1 MKIKNKIIK
10 EEKISYIVSVYNIE
24 DKVNNLYDSSK
35 KMLENMNVNY
45 EMIFVDDGS
54 SDETCQ
60 HLQSISE
67 NDKNVKIIR
76 MRSSFGEACAL
87 DAGIKYSVG
96 GRIIFYSG
104 RVNINIDDI
113 EKLVKKHSSGY
124 DLVVGWRSPREDS
137 LLNRL
142 VSFLFNKLVGLFSGC
157 RIHDINSGIFVSYRY
172 VFDNISYYGN
182 LYNFIPVLSL
192 QQGYKISEEKV
203 EQVPGSYRTSRNP
216 KEYLRRVLDIVTV
229 FFLTKYSKKPIHF
242 LGFVGTIFIVLGMI
256 IELYLFFYR
265 IFLIGPIAGRPLLIL
280 GALLLVI
287 GIQMISIGL
296 IGEMIIFTHAGEI
309 KEYNIEEIIE

>member
-1 MKIKNKIIK
+1 MKMKNKIIQ

-24 DKVNNLYDSSK
+24 DKVNSLYDYSK
-35 KMLENMNVNY
+35 KMLDRIGDNY

-54 SDETCQ
+54 SDETYQ
-60 HLQSISE
+60 YLQSISE

-87 DAGIKYSVG
+87 DAGLKYSVG

-104 RVNINIDDI
+104 RVKINIDDI
-113 EKLVKKHSSGY
+113 EKLLRKHSSGQ

-137 LLNRL
+137 LLNRM
-142 VSFLFNKLVGLFSGC
+142 VSFLFNKLVGIFSGC
-157 RIHDINSGIFVSYRY
+157 RMHDINSGIFVSYRY

-182 LYNFIPVLSL
+182 LYNFIPVLSM
-192 QQGYKISEEKV
+192 QQGYNITEEKV

-242 LGFVGTIFIVLGMI
+242 LGFLGSIFIVLGMI

-296 IGEMIIFTHAGEI
+296 IGEMIIFTHAGDI
-309 KEYNIEEIIE
+309 KEYNIEEVIE

>member
-1 MKIKNKIIK
+1 MEKNNKIIK
-10 EEKISYIVSVYNIE
+10 KEKISYIVSIYNIE
-24 DKVNNLYDSSK
+24 DTVESLYESSK
-35 KMLENMNVNY
+35 KILENTDDPY

-54 SDETCQ
+54 SDQTYQ
-60 HLQSISE
+60 QLRAISKD
-67 NDKNVKIIR
+67 DKNVKIVR

-87 DAGIKYSVG
+87 DAGLKYSDG
-96 GRIIFYSG
+96 GKIIFYSG
-104 RVNINIDDI
+104 RVKVNFNDMK
-113 EKLVKKHSSGY
+113 KLLKKHSLGS
-124 DLVVGWRSPREDS
+124 DLVVGWRFPRKDS
-137 LLNRL
+137 LLNRI
-142 VSFLFNKLVGLFSGC
+142 VSFLFNKLVSVFSGC
-157 RIHDINSGIFVSYRY
+157 RLHDINSGIIVSYRY

-203 EQVPGSYRTSRNP
+203 EQIQGSFRRSRNP
-216 KEYLRRVLDIVTV
+216 KEYLRRMLDIVTV

-242 LGFVGTIFIVLGMI
+242 LGFVGTIFIVIGMI

-265 IFLIGPIAGRPLLIL
+265 IFLFGPIAGRPLLIL

-296 IGEMIIFTHAGEI
+296 IGEMIIFTHAGDI
-309 KEYNIEEIIE
+309 KEYNVEEVIE

>member
-1 MKIKNKIIK
+1 MKNKIIQ

-24 DKVNNLYDSSK
+24 DKVNSLYDYSK
-35 KMLENMNVNY
+35 KMLDRIGDNY

-54 SDETCQ
+54 SDETYQ
-60 HLQSISE
+60 YLQSISE

-87 DAGIKYSVG
+87 DAGLKYSVG

-104 RVNINIDDI
+104 RVKINIDDI
-113 EKLVKKHSSGY
+113 EKLLRKHSSGQ

-137 LLNRL
+137 LLNRM
-142 VSFLFNKLVGLFSGC
+142 VSFLFNKLVGIFSGC
-157 RIHDINSGIFVSYRY
+157 RMHDINSGIFVSYRY

-182 LYNFIPVLSL
+182 LYNFIPVLSM
-192 QQGYKISEEKV
+192 QQGYNITEEKV

-242 LGFVGTIFIVLGMI
+242 LGFLGSIFIVLGMI

-296 IGEMIIFTHAGEI
+296 IGEMIIFTHAGDI
-309 KEYNIEEIIE
+309 KEYNIEEVIE